1 MIRRVLKIL
10 RKHEENGYFDSDDE
24 HELLSQEQVHSIR
37 SSYAWIVRDDRESIC
52 RYAPLCTSIDGFSL
66 HANVAIH
73 NNDREGLE
81 RLCRYGLRSSFALS
95 RLRFT
100 DDGNIEY
107 ELKRPLPGGSTRMV
121 CTPVEFLRKLAVLIP
136 PPRRNLTRYHG
147 VFAPNHAW
155 RSQIVPAT
163 PTEPDTP
170 SDYSNAANENAAND
184 NTVNDPAEDE
194 ASSEDISG
202 LIDSIGLAFYFA
214 YLRLMSSN
222 APSAAGECASW
233 HSLPSQTLPSRFSAI
248 WT

>member
-1 MIRRVLKIL
+1 MSISRPCCRRRKSEASMDLATRALSKTTSSATSSAEFWTMGLCELIAMIVESCKFYSIPPPTDDDIESLTVKMIRRVLKIL
-10 RKHEENGYFDSDDE
+10 RKHEENGCFDSDDE

-52 RYAPLCTSIDGFSL
+52 RYAPLCASIDGFSL

-100 DDGNIEY
+100 DDGNVEY
-107 ELKRPLPGGSTRMV
+107 ELRRPLPGGSTRMV

-136 PPRRNLTRYHG
+136 PPRR
-147 VFAPNHAW
+147 V
-155 RSQIVPAT
+155 
-163 PTEPDTP
+163 
-170 SDYSNAANENAAND
+170 
-184 NTVNDPAEDE
+184 
-194 ASSEDISG
+194 
-202 LIDSIGLAFYFA
+202 

-222 APSAAGECASW
+222 APSAVGECASW
-233 HSLPSQTLPSRFSAI
+233 HSLPSQTLPSRSSAT